1 MNFWFD
7 TSLTTQDVA
16 QQLLGCLLIK
26 ETEEGLTSGFIVET
40 EAYLGEIDKAA
51 HSYGLRRTSRLVPM
65 YQSAGTIYIYTMHT
79 HHMLNIITKEPD
91 NPQGVLVRA
100 IEPFQGISLMEERRG
115 RFGVE
120 LTNGPGKLTKAMNIN
135 KEDNGTS
142 IGASPLYLSSKERKM
157 PKKILSTPRIG
168 IPNKGKWTEEPLRY
182 IVEGNPYTT
191 KAKKKAVSNSG
202 WI

>member
-51 HSYGLRRTSRLVPM
+51 HSYGLRRTPRLVPM